1 MSTNESPRCYLCGG
15 TEHQVVAREF
25 RYPIE
30 KTGYRCA
37 TCSLVFIHPP
47 MSPEEERRF
56 YEEEY
61 GIIYSQEKNTTPADL
76 FEARQ
81 DDARMYRD
89 WVAPWLTPTDD
100 CLEIGCA
107 SGYFL
112 AVIKDEVR
120 SVAGLES
127 HLELRRYCTQ
137 IGLAIHDR
145 LEDLP
150 AASIDR
156 VFAFFVLEH
165 LGAPL
170 DFLAEAKRVCRPGGS
185 IMIVVPNVDDVLL
198 STYDIPKFDSFY
210 FTPAHQFY
218 YSRDTL
224 SRLFVQAGLPTHE
237 ILPKQRY
244 DLSNHMHWML
254 AGRPGGMG
262 KYDHIFGEPLRQAYA
277 DELTAR
283 FLCDTLFAVVT
294 VEAE

>member
-15 TEHQVVAREF
+15 TEHEVVAREF

-30 KTGYRCA
+30 KTGYRCVG
-37 TCSLVFIHPP
+37 CSLVFIHPT
-47 MSPEEERRF
+47 MSPEEEREF
-56 YEEEY
+56 YEAEY

-100 CLEIGCA
+100 CLEVGCA

-112 AVIKDEVR
+112 AVIKDEVG

-137 IGLAIHDR
+137 TGIATHDR

-150 AASIDR
+150 AASVDR

-165 LGAPL
+165 LGAPF

-185 IMIVVPNVDDVLL
+185 IMIVVPNVDDILL
-198 STYDIPKFDSFY
+198 STYDIPEFDRFY

-218 YSRDTL
+218 YSRETL
-224 SRLFVQAGLPTHE
+224 SRLFTQAGLGTHE
-237 ILPKQRY
+237 IVPKQRY
-244 DLSNHMHWML
+244 DLSNHMHWMM
-254 AGRPGGMG
+254 ARRPGGMG
-262 KYDHIFGEPLRQAYA
+262 KYDHVFGERLRQAYA